1 MRKIILVLSLI
12 FSAVTIQSQEL
23 NCTVT
28 IDASKTGQQNEQV
41 FRTLEQQ
48 LTEFLNNTI
57 WTNKE
62 FKNQE
67 RIDCNMSII
76 VNEFDS
82 NYFSCNLQVQ
92 ASRPIY
98 DSVYDSPIYNYN
110 DKQFSFDYTEF
121 EPLVFNINNF
131 DSNLVSVIA
140 FHVYTIIGLDADTFE
155 ENGGFEYFETAKQ
168 IVNTAASSNY
178 LGWKSTDGN
187 QSRFR
192 FNDALI
198 SNVYAE
204 FHTAMYEYHRLGM
217 DVMSTKQKEAKE
229 SVINSIATLKKI
241 NDRRPNSYLLRTFF
255 DAKSDEIQNL
265 FSGGSSVEI
274 DDLVDNLNRMAPTK
288 RNNWSK
294 IRF

>member
-1 MRKIILVLSLI
+1 MRKIIIIVSLI
-12 FSAVTIQSQEL
+12 FSTLAIQSQEL

-28 IDASKTGQQNEQV
+28 IDASKTGQQNQQV

-48 LTEFLNNTI
+48 LTEFLNNTV

-67 RIDCNMSII
+67 RIDLNMSLI

-82 NYFSCNLQVQ
+82 NFFSCNLQIQ
-92 ASRPIY
+92 ASRPIF

-110 DKQFSFDYTEF
+110 DKQVSFNYTEF
-121 EPLVFNINNF
+121 EPLIFNINNF
-131 DSNLVSVIA
+131 DSNLVSIIA
-140 FHVYTIIGLDADTFE
+140 FHVYTVIGLDADTYE
-155 ENGGFEYFETAKQ
+155 DNAGFEYFETAKQ
-168 IVNTAASSNY
+168 IVNTAASSNFK
-178 LGWKSTDGN
+178 GWKSTDGN

-198 SNVYAE
+198 SSVYQE
-204 FHTAMYEYHRLGM
+204 FHTAMYGYHRLGL
-217 DVMSTKQKEAKE
+217 DVMSTNQKAAKKSIAEA
-229 SVINSIATLKKI
+229 IATLKKI

-255 DAKSDEIQNL
+255 DAKGDEIQNI
-265 FSGGSSVEI
+265 FSGGPSTDITELI
-274 DDLVDNLNRMAPTK
+274 DNLNRMAPTK

>member
-12 FSAVTIQSQEL
+12 FSTFTIQSQEL

-28 IDASKTGQQNEQV
+28 IDATKTGQQNLQV
-41 FRTLEQQ
+41 FRSLEQQ
-48 LTEFLNNTI
+48 LTEFLNNTT

-92 ASRPIY
+92 ASRPIF

-110 DKQFSFDYTEF
+110 DKQFSFEYTEF

-140 FHVYTIIGLDADTFE
+140 FHIYTIIGLDADTYE
-155 ENGGFEYFETAKQ
+155 DNGGFEYFETAKQ

-178 LGWKSTDGN
+178 QGWKSTDGN

-198 SNVYAE
+198 SSVYKE
-204 FHTAMYEYHRLGM
+204 FHTAMYEYHISGL
-217 DVMSTKQKEAKE
+217 DVMASNQKNAKE
-229 SVINSIATLKKI
+229 NIANSLATLKKI

-255 DAKSDEIQNL
+255 DAKGDEIQKI
-265 FSGGSSVEI
+265 FSGGPSIDI

-288 RNNWSK
+288 RANWSK